1 MTLSISYDCLILPFI
16 TQRKAIKDGSY
27 EKIFIPYDERLY
39 PYRVMMRQK
48 HLNIRTLIFILLP
61 IAVASV
67 AILWDLQRLDKNFNS
82 LYSLLK
88 TARWDAFYKD
98 TTIIVRFNGSV
109 VTVTNQKNST
119 SITST
124 IPTISRVDYDTVMG
138 KGMIV
143 YDWRG
148 TAEYNK
154 RVHGGEI
161 MLKSLLGFRRYIHIN
176 CNGMVTEGR
185 YPEDA

>member
-1 MTLSISYDCLILPFI
+1 MMLP
-16 TQRKAIKDGSY
+16 
-27 EKIFIPYDERLY
+27 
-39 PYRVMMRQK
+39 K

-67 AILWDLQRLDKNFNS
+67 AVSWDLQCLDKDFNQ

-98 TTIIVRFNGSV
+98 TTITVRFNGN
-109 VTVTNQKNST
+109 TVTIANQKDSKNM
-119 SITST
+119 ITT
-124 IPTISRVDYDTVMG
+124 IPMIVGVNYDTVMG
-138 KGMIV
+138 NDMIV

-148 TAEYNK
+148 TAAYNK

-161 MLKSLLGFRRYIHIN
+161 KLKSLLGFRRYIHVN
-176 CNGMVTEGR
+176 CNGFVTEGR
-185 YPEDA
+185 YPRDDHVSG

>member
-1 MTLSISYDCLILPFI
+1 MILP
-16 TQRKAIKDGSY
+16 
-27 EKIFIPYDERLY
+27 
-39 PYRVMMRQK
+39 K

-67 AILWDLQRLDKNFNS
+67 AIVWDLQRLDKDFNH

-98 TTIIVRFNGSV
+98 TTIIVRFNGNT
-109 VTVTNQKNST
+109 VTVTNQKDSKNMT
-119 SITST
+119 TT
-124 IPTISRVDYDTVMG
+124 IPMISRVNYDTLMG
-138 KGMIV
+138 NDMIV

-148 TAEYNK
+148 TAAYNK

-161 MLKSLLGFRRYIHIN
+161 MLKSLLGFRRYIHVN
-176 CNGMVTEGR
+176 CNGLVSEGR
-185 YPEDA
+185 YP